1 MAVSDM
7 QAVCCTVMIIRI
19 RIAADNMPMRYLER
33 SACFSMFGNLPFRE
47 KKVDIA
53 DSIKSR

>member
-7 QAVCCTVMIIRI
+7 QAVCCTEKIIRI
-19 RIAADNMPMRYLER
+19 RIAAANMPMRHLGR
-33 SACFSMFGNLPFRE
+33 RACFSVLGNLPFRE
-47 KKVDIA
+47 KREDIA

>member
-7 QAVCCTVMIIRI
+7 QAVRCTVMIIRI
-19 RIAADNMPMRYLER
+19 KIAAANMPMRHLGR
-33 SACFSMFGNLPFRE
+33 RACFSVLGNLPFRE